1 MSTPKINIFNKF
13 LMMIYDRNFCLNY
26 TDATR
31 NALFDGYLNKSSSL
45 YFKKCRKDLTLYTVA
60 SSLSETFTATGSADF
75 VISDYPTVTD
85 EDAIELI
92 CTVDGSTASY
102 TFTESTKTFTISPTP
117 DVDAT
122 VVCGYNY
129 SGEYEEDLSD
139 EEEWILAIGMIIP
152 FTDYNLYA
160 SEKMRDVI
168 MSKDFTQPHSP
179 ANLIKEL
186 RLLRE
191 MAEINMRRR
200 IVDYTYETIDFDG
213 FQ

>member
-1 MSTPKINIFNKF
+1 MSTPKIDIFSKF
-13 LMMIYDRNFCLNY
+13 LVTMYDRDFCLNY

-31 NALFDGYLNKSSSL
+31 NALFDSYLNKSASL
-45 YFKKCRKDLTLYTVA
+45 YFKKCRKDLSLQTDA

-85 EDAIELI
+85 ENAIELI
-92 CTVDGSTASY
+92 CTVDGVDADY
-102 TFTESTKTFTISPTP
+102 TFTESTKTFTITPTP
-117 DVDAT
+117 DVGAT
-122 VVCGYNY
+122 VICGYNY

-139 EEEWILAIGMIIP
+139 EEEWILALGMIIT
-152 FTDYNLYA
+152 FVSANLYV
-160 SEKMRDVI
+160 SSKMRDKI
-168 MSKDFTQPHSP
+168 MSKDFSQPHSP

-186 RLLRE
+186 RLLKQE
-191 MAEINMRRR
+191 AEIDVRNR